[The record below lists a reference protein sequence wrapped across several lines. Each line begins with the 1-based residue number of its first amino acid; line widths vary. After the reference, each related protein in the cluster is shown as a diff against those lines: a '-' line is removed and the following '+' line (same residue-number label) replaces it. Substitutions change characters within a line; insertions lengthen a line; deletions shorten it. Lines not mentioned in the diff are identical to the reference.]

1 MELEPSVEGNRREG
15 GSLNRGLR
23 AGVQES
29 VRLVASIWSHGLSSI
44 GDVDEEEH
52 GWMSY
57 EQPEGNTGLQ
67 RMLWMSSDPRV
78 KLVHRSVDETLQQRG
93 LIGVGTRKPNKQA
106 DLDHDGNV

>member
-23 AGVQES
+23 PGVQES

-57 EQPEGNTGLQ
+57 EQSEGNTGLQ
-67 RMLWMSSDPRV
+67 RMLWMSSDPMV
-78 KLVHRSVDETLQQRG
+78 KLVHLWNFAARKRMDRSRNKE
-93 LIGVGTRKPNKQA
+93 IKQA
-106 DLDHDGNV
+106 SGSGPRW